1 MPEAAF
7 SCACEILEDQV
18 TSRVRT
24 TWRRAWH
31 SVLSPHFSFSL
42 RGSRLKPNCVLDS
55 LCCFR
60 VLAEGVRR
68 LVTLLGAGET
78 PVLAG
83 GRRSRELGVLL
94 HPWFCQMECPPAS
107 PRLEDHSFKGEW
119 SGFLGRPGIRCESVR
134 NRGSVGIFTLPS
146 T

>member
-1 MPEAAF
+1 MPAAAF

-78 PVLAG
+78 PVLGGGAAG
-83 GRRSRELGVLL
+83 AVSSVS
-94 HPWFCQMECPPAS
+94 FCTPGSARWNAPPS

-119 SGFLGRPGIRCESVR
+119 SGFLGRPGIRCESIR
-134 NRGSVGIFTLPS
+134 NCGSVGIFTLPS